1 MSRTEREKEF
11 FFKKK
16 YIYIYIKLLRN
27 IKKKIVLNYLF
38 QNDTLNNIPASKTG
52 GWETKGRGSL
62 SERERE
68 RARAQCGNGG
78 VILLYKSSSFN
89 GTPKSYTF

>member
-1 MSRTEREKEF
+1 MSRTEREKEY

-52 GWETKGRGSL
+52 G
-62 SERERE
+62 
-68 RARAQCGNGG
+68 
-78 VILLYKSSSFN
+78 
-89 GTPKSYTF
+89 